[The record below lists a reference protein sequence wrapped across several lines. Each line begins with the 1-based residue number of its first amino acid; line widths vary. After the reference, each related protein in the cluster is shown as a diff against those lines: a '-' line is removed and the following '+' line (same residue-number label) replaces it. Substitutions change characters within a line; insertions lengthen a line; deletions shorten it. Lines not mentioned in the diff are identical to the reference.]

1 MKTRSRIAGGMLIG
15 LDARV
20 RQRAAQERHLQ
31 HARQPDVADILPA
44 PAHVA
49 VVLLA
54 QEPRADALVDDV
66 PCHALLPRL
75 LPHSFYL

>member
-1 MKTRSRIAGGMLIG
+1 MRACASG
-15 LDARV
+15 LRRNATSSMPGSLMSPTYWPR
-20 RQRAAQERHLQ
+20 
-31 HARQPDVADILPA
+31 